1 MDAKTVGKNI
11 AKLRKKYGFTQSEL
25 AEKLSVS
32 DKAVSKWENG
42 QGYPD
47 ITVFPLLASIF
58 GVSLDSIMLGE
69 RKGIAIAGNIIT
81 DMVKTINFYPKEGM
95 LANITDMTRAVGG
108 CVSNTAIDLAKID
121 YRIPVSVLGRV
132 GMDENGRFIVSELQ
146 KYGISVDKLTYSSS
160 ALTSFCDVMSLPT
173 GERTFFNQ
181 KGANAEFCPEDVD
194 IDALNCSILHIGYLL
209 LLDKF
214 DEPDEKYGTVMA
226 RFLSEVQK
234 AGIKTSID
242 LISGSALNYHDIVV
256 PSLKYSNYVIIN
268 EIECCAIWDIS
279 PDSDEHIKLAMK
291 KTAECGVKDKVIVH
305 SKKKSFALDVASGE
319 ITEVMSLKIPES
331 EIQGCVGAGDA
342 FCAGCLYGLYNG
354 LYDKQIL
361 EFASAAAACN
371 LFAANSIDGMRDKNE
386 ILKIMDKY
394 ERMQQ

>member
-1 MDAKTVGKNI
+1 MDAKTVGKTI
-11 AKLRKKYGFTQSEL
+11 ATLRKKHGLTQSEL

-47 ITVFPLLASIF
+47 ITVFPLLSSIF
-58 GVSLDSIMLGE
+58 GVSVDSLMLGE

-81 DMVKTINFYPKEGM
+81 DMVKNIDFYPKEGM
-95 LANITDMTRAVGG
+95 LAHITDITRAVGG
-108 CVSNTAIDLAKID
+108 CVPNVAIDLAKID
-121 YRIPVSVLGRV
+121 YRIPVSAIGRV

-146 KYGISVDKLTYSSS
+146 KYSISVDKIVYSNT

-181 KGANAEFCPEDVD
+181 KGANAEFCPEDID
-194 IDALNCSILHIGYLL
+194 IDSLNCSVLHIGYLL

-214 DEPDEKYGTVMA
+214 DEPCEKYGTVMA
-226 RFLSEVQK
+226 RFLHDVQN

-242 LISGSALNYHDIVV
+242 LISGSALSYHDIVV
-256 PSLKYSNYVIIN
+256 PALKYCNYVIIN
-268 EIECCAIWDIS
+268 EHECCAIWDIN
-279 PDSDEHIKLAMK
+279 PDSSENIKLAMK

-305 SKKKSFALDVASGE
+305 SKKVSFVLDVQSGE
-319 ITEVMSLKIPES
+319 ITEVNSLMIPEN
-331 EIQGCVGAGDA
+331 EILGCVGAGDA

-354 LYDKQIL
+354 YSDKQIL
-361 EFASAAAACN
+361 EFASSAAACN
-371 LFAANSIDGMRDKNE
+371 LFAANSVDGMKDKNE
-386 ILKIMDKY
+386 IMKLSEKY
-394 ERMQQ
+394 RRIQ